1 MNSSATHDS
10 DASVASNSNN
20 RWVEPSLGALGVI
33 LTAALGG
40 IATSQSVQTW
50 YPTLQK
56 PVFNPPSFVFGPVW
70 TILYILIGISYA
82 LALKSAQ
89 GQDLARIRLTY
100 WTQLALNLAWSFAF
114 FGLKNPAA
122 GLVVILLLLSAIVAT
137 ILAFQKSSKVAAALL
152 VPYALWVS
160 FATILNFAIFQ
171 LNPTS

>member
-1 MNSSATHDS
+1 MNSPDTHDS
-10 DASVASNSNN
+10 DASVASNSIN

-82 LALKSAQ
+82 LAIKPAQ
-89 GQDLARIRLTY
+89 GQDITRIRLTY
-100 WTQLALNLAWSFAF
+100 WAQLALNLAWSFAF

-137 ILAFQKSSKVAAALL
+137 ILAFRKSSKVAAALL

-171 LNPTS
+171 LNPPS